1 MKHFIITIA
10 LLITSI
16 VLLIIYQYLS
26 MPISGSG
33 SLNLNF
39 QDSNYILNIVSSKY
53 YSVIVI
59 CDINQA
65 QDVHVKQSF
74 TTGFIN
80 LPITDSLAIDYK
92 GSETKAQW
100 YNVYFISQS
109 GNIKSATYKEIFGS
123 EVELMK
129 IKILSYDDLPTDKI
143 KDKIKAYLESNP
155 TIIQ

>member
-10 LLITSI
+10 ILITSI
-16 VLLIIYQYLS
+16 ALLILYKYLS

-39 QDSNYILNIVSSKY
+39 QDSNYILNIVSSKN
-53 YSVIVI
+53 YSVIVVS
-59 CDINQA
+59 DINQA
-65 QDVHVKQSF
+65 QDVHIKQSF
-74 TTGFIN
+74 TNGFIN
-80 LPITDSLAIDYK
+80 LPIKDSLAIDYK

-143 KDKIKAYLESNP
+143 KDKIKAYMESNP
-155 TIIQ
+155 TVIE

>member
-1 MKHFIITIA
+1 
-10 LLITSI
+10 
-16 VLLIIYQYLS
+16 

-123 EVELMK
+123 EVELIK

>member
-10 LLITSI
+10 ILITSI

-26 MPISGSG
+26 MPISGLG

-39 QDSNYILNIVSSKY
+39 QDSNYILNIVSSKN
-53 YSVIVI
+53 YSVIVVS
-59 CDINQA
+59 DINQA

-143 KDKIKAYLESNP
+143 KDKIKAYMESNP
-155 TIIQ
+155 TVIE

>member
-10 LLITSI
+10 ILITSI
-16 VLLIIYQYLS
+16 ALLIIYKYIS

-53 YSVIVI
+53 YSVIVVS
-59 CDINQA
+59 DINQA

-74 TTGFIN
+74 TNGFIN
-80 LPITDSLAIDYK
+80 LPIKDSLAIDYK

-109 GNIKSATYKEIFGS
+109 GNIKSATYEEIFGR
-123 EVELMK
+123 ETELMK
-129 IKILSYDDLPTDKI
+129 KKILNYDDSS
-143 KDKIKAYLESNP
+143 KDKIKVYLESNP
-155 TIIQ
+155 TVIQ

>member
-10 LLITSI
+10 ILITSI
-16 VLLIIYQYLS
+16 ALLILYKYLS

-53 YSVIVI
+53 YSVIVVS
-59 CDINQA
+59 DINQA

-74 TTGFIN
+74 TNGFIN
-80 LPITDSLAIDYK
+80 LPIKDSLAIDYK

-109 GNIKSATYKEIFGS
+109 GNIKSATYEEIFGR
-123 EVELMK
+123 ETELMK
-129 IKILSYDDLPTDKI
+129 KKILNYDDSS
-143 KDKIKAYLESNP
+143 KDKIKVYMESNP
-155 TIIQ
+155 TIIE